1 MNENKTDKVRA
12 SILQLFRWATL
23 FGLAMWGIQVI
34 GGSVDMT
41 GFLAIYGP
49 LTLGVGIGE
58 SANIAKRATA
68 NPDVLIMQTEAQI
81 ARENGHNENP

>member
-1 MNENKTDKVRA
+1 MNENKTDAVRA

-23 FGLAMWGIQVI
+23 FGLAMWGIQVV

-41 GFLAIYGP
+41 GFLTIYGP

-68 NPDVLIMQTEAQI
+68 NPEVMAVEAQI